1 MLNSDRHSE
10 ISFQET
16 VASLEVLVI
25 NPISILFLI
34 ATHAYIELRVSIV
47 QWVFTWEK
55 NIEIYGGKKK
65 NSDNADMTQ
74 RFQKFFEF
82 TFNCRILYETLE
94 EEQT

>member
-47 QWVFTWEK
+47 QWVFSWEK
-55 NIEIYGGKKK
+55 NIEIYGEKKK
-65 NSDNADMTQ
+65 LF
-74 RFQKFFEF
+74 R
-82 TFNCRILYETLE
+82 
-94 EEQT
+94 